1 MTEVREFANHWGHG
15 TGTTW
20 SNRVK
25 EELIE
30 VGKGDLF
37 IPVFRPFDL
46 LDAPNKPLVILANES
61 TRLGVEAVLGT
72 AEYFHRNCD
81 FDEIFFQWSG
91 HTTVETEYGVFEMG
105 PAEIM
110 LIPGGIAHRSTGTA
124 DSLRLFM
131 RSEKWLSQVTSAP
144 ATGKPDSFRTT
155 RTRKPATF
163 RVATASS

>member
-72 AEYFHRNCD
+72 GNYLGLICLSAQRSHYSASI
-81 FDEIFFQWSG
+81 IF
-91 HTTVETEYGVFEMG
+91 
-105 PAEIM
+105 
-110 LIPGGIAHRSTGTA
+110 
-124 DSLRLFM
+124 
-131 RSEKWLSQVTSAP
+131 
-144 ATGKPDSFRTT
+144 
-155 RTRKPATF
+155 
-163 RVATASS
+163 